1 MTHPSEAN
9 PGLLYRQHLL
19 SEIRA
24 AFPSRH
30 VRLEPLPP
38 EAFYNLPEA
47 QDDPHLEELVIS
59 SDGPGNYA
67 VSLPELDDPHP
78 TFQLFFVN
86 TNDMPGDGERLGVF
100 TTATDAVAAALAH
113 ENPTGAGVSEADLAE
128 ARQAAALAALGFPAT
143 QNHDGPDSTR
153 GVDLTHRTPY
163 VGADADGARR
173 SAAIDREEAD
183 VLELTDP
190 RHDQLAASA
199 ERWEQQAAGYR
210 PLRPTP
216 SPTADRDR

>member
-9 PGLLYRQHLL
+9 PGFLYRQHLL
-19 SEIRA
+19 VEVQA
-24 AFPSRH
+24 AFPSRR

-47 QDDPHLEELVIS
+47 KDDPHLEELVIS
-59 SDGPGNYA
+59 SDGPGHYA

-86 TNDMPGDGERLGVF
+86 ANDMPGDGERLGVF
-100 TTATDAVAAALAH
+100 TTATDAVAAAVAH
-113 ENPTGAGVSEADLAE
+113 ENPTNADLSEADLAE
-128 ARQAAALAALGFPAT
+128 ARQAASLAALGFPAT
-143 QNHDGPDSTR
+143 HRRDSDSTR

-183 VLELTDP
+183 VLDRTDP
-190 RHDQLAASA
+190 RHDQLTASA
-199 ERWEQQAAGYR
+199 ERWEQQAASDR
-210 PLRPTP
+210 PLRQPP
-216 SPTADRDR
+216 SPTTDRDR